1 MPKVVHFEIPAD
13 DVERAMSFYGSSLTG
28 SFKQYRWVKVNTRR

>member
-13 DVERAMSFYGSSLTG
+13 DVERATSFTAPSLTG
-28 SFKQYRWVKVNTRR
+28 SFKQYRWVKVSTRR